1 MGRERRRER
10 RMFLHL
16 YVWAPPPTHTT
27 HKIGQKARPPPT
39 EDIHPRCCAC
49 CLLLGWY
56 GHTLKV
62 TMDPSTSHASS
73 SKEAEPNE
81 SASAAPAA
89 SHDTTKLSTSSEHQ
103 QHVTPKRKSA
113 PPQPKIAADGSED
126 STDDANEAKRSRL
139 MAPPSP
145 LQALVPAVSGS
156 TEEMTYPQHQ
166 QFSQTGKDDT
176 ITAAAQEKVQEE
188 SSTIQMVKDAY
199 DQYVIKLEASG
210 GSIEKEM
217 TKQSDLLYV
226 VSSISRREGDP
237 FGPCLHGIYTT
248 CQKAQEAAR
257 KTFEK
262 VSDSYRDGNFVSHEK
277 RVAKC
282 DMTNFL
288 IPGVEGAFRTL
299 FEVFRPDDDCPEDCT
314 SVAINTVHIESDV
327 EQSFPYIQ
335 DTSSA
340 WIKSGLDSV
349 TVNEKSSAGIIE
361 KNLKVHALFSY
372 KACGSGDEMDAAL
385 IGIYKDREVAINRA
399 REYSKE
405 FIDDDQIEVS
415 YNFEVTNGE
424 IIVADNTISVSIE
437 TVILDDEDS
446 DKYGEEI
453 EFSIL

>member
-1 MGRERRRER
+1 
-10 RMFLHL
+10 
-16 YVWAPPPTHTT
+16 
-27 HKIGQKARPPPT
+27 
-39 EDIHPRCCAC
+39 
-49 CLLLGWY
+49 
-56 GHTLKV
+56 
-62 TMDPSTSHASS
+62 MDPSTSHASS

-126 STDDANEAKRSRL
+126 SADDANEAKRSRL

-145 LQALVPAVSGS
+145 LQALVPAVSRS
-156 TEEMTYPQHQ
+156 SEEMTYPKHQ

-257 KTFEK
+257 KIFEK
-262 VSDSYRDGNFVSHEK
+262 LSESYRGGEFVSNET

-282 DMTNFL
+282 DMTNYL
-288 IPGVEGAFRTL
+288 IPGIEGTSRPL
-299 FEVFRPDDDCPEDCT
+299 FEVLWQDEDDQDCT
-314 SVAINTVHIESDV
+314 AIAINAVRLGNDM
-327 EQSFPYIQ
+327 EQSIPYIRGG
-335 DTSSA
+335 SPS
-340 WIKSGLDSV
+340 WLKHKPE
-349 TVNEKSSAGIIE
+349 NEISSAGTQQG
-361 KNLKVHALFSY
+361 LKGKSTFDFQLHA
-372 KACGSGDEMDAAL
+372 M
-385 IGIYKDREVAINRA
+385 
-399 REYSKE
+399 
-405 FIDDDQIEVS
+405 Q
-415 YNFEVTNGE
+415 
-424 IIVADNTISVSIE
+424 
-437 TVILDDEDS
+437 
-446 DKYGEEI
+446 
-453 EFSIL
+453 